1 MKILIIMM
9 AILWGLLSWFSSS
22 VGLKAE
28 EVTTSNLVNQTFTSD
43 NNWEGQIDGNHGT
56 AIIAGVDGGY
66 IQNTNA
72 LSLSQ
77 DLGLNE
83 AQIQNGFSSTQS
95 AQVWFWNSNDQN
107 VVMKQIITDTA
118 GNTTTQTKTVTG
130 YCTTFNGCGWQSTGN
145 NIYVSGLNNNTD
157 YTIKNRFEFNSTV
170 AGNAPYSGDHNAAD
184 LKEPS
189 LTVTY
194 ENQPVAIATQNKI
207 VEDAQEI
214 IEDLPKFKMPIF
226 NEAVVKEFKIEQP
239 IIEVKEKIK
248 IEPLP
253 VFTVEEPM
261 EQPKIVMVEEPI
273 LVIEDKK
280 LPNTMPKLVEETPL
294 IEEKSETI
302 AVAMLEEATE
312 EVKVEAKKER
322 KEVKKE
328 TPVQILEETSTE
340 PKEKLIEEEV
350 IEEELIEDEVIEE
363 DTKIAEVEDK
373 TDNSAKV
380 LAKTINKIDVQIKD
394 ITKNLEVKNIVL
406 LAAIQNDSVSLDS
419 YNQTTFYIPTD
430 IYTNQV
436 FIDDR
441 QIYNQVNLSTYIDN
455 DPIIKQERILNDI
468 YYQQQRLKIEIRE
481 LKNG

>member
-1 MKILIIMM
+1 MM

-28 EVTTSNLVNQTFTSD
+28 EVTTSNLVNQTFTSE
-43 NNWEGQIDGNHGT
+43 NNWEGQLDENHGT
-56 AIIAGVDGGY
+56 SIIAGVDGGY

-157 YTIKNRFEFNSTV
+157 YTINNRFEFNSTV
-170 AGNAPYSGDHNAAD
+170 AGNASYSGDHNAAD
-184 LKEPS
+184 LKQPS

-194 ENQPVAIATQNKI
+194 DNQPVAIATQNKI

-253 VFTVEEPM
+253 VF
-261 EQPKIVMVEEPI
+261 IVEEPI
-273 LVIEDKK
+273 LAIEDKK

-340 PKEKLIEEEV
+340 PKEKLIKEEV

>member
-1 MKILIIMM
+1 MM

-43 NNWEGQIDGNHGT
+43 NNWEGQLDENHGT

-157 YTIKNRFEFNSTV
+157 YTINNRFEFNSTV
-170 AGNAPYSGDHNAAD
+170 AGNASYSGDHNAAD
-184 LKEPS
+184 LKQPS

-194 ENQPVAIATQNKI
+194 DNQPVAIATQNKI

-226 NEAVVKEFKIEQP
+226 NEAVAKEFKIEQP

-253 VFTVEEPM
+253 VF
-261 EQPKIVMVEEPI
+261 IVEEPI
-273 LVIEDKK
+273 LAIENKK

-340 PKEKLIEEEV
+340 PKEKLIKEEL

>member
-43 NNWEGQIDGNHGT
+43 NNWEGQLDENHGT

-157 YTIKNRFEFNSTV
+157 YTINNRFEFNSTV
-170 AGNAPYSGDHNAAD
+170 AGNASYSGDHNAAD
-184 LKEPS
+184 LKQPS

-194 ENQPVAIATQNKI
+194 DNQPVAIATQNKI

-226 NEAVVKEFKIEQP
+226 NEAVAKEFKIEQP

-253 VFTVEEPM
+253 VF
-261 EQPKIVMVEEPI
+261 IVEEPI
-273 LVIEDKK
+273 LAIENKK

-340 PKEKLIEEEV
+340 PKEKLIKEEL

>member
-22 VGLKAE
+22 VSLKAE
-28 EVTTSNLVNQTFTSD
+28 EVTTSNLVNQTFTSE
-43 NNWEGQIDGNHGT
+43 NNWEGQLDENHGT

-157 YTIKNRFEFNSTV
+157 YTINNRFEFNSTV
-170 AGNAPYSGDHNAAD
+170 AGNASYSGDHNAAD
-184 LKEPS
+184 LKQPS

-194 ENQPVAIATQNKI
+194 DNQPVAIATQNKI

-248 IEPLP
+248 IEPLQ
-253 VFTVEEPM
+253 VF
-261 EQPKIVMVEEPI
+261 IVEEPI
-273 LVIEDKK
+273 LAIEDKK

-340 PKEKLIEEEV
+340 PKEKLIKEEV

>member
-1 MKILIIMM
+1 M

-43 NNWEGQIDGNHGT
+43 NNWEGQLDGNHGT

-253 VFTVEEPM
+253 VFTVEEP
-261 EQPKIVMVEEPI
+261 I

-406 LAAIQNDSVSLDS
+406 LAAIQNDSLSLDS

-430 IYTNQV
+430 IYTNQL

-441 QIYNQVNLSTYIDN
+441 QIYNQVNLSSYIDN
-455 DPIIKQERILNDI
+455 DPIIKQERLLDDI

>member
-56 AIIAGVDGGY
+56 GIIAGVDGGY
-66 IQNTNA
+66 IQNTNP

-83 AQIQNGFSSTQS
+83 VQIQNGFSSTQS

-157 YTIKNRFEFNSTV
+157 YTIKNRFEFNSTI
-170 AGNAPYSGDHNAAD
+170 AGNASYSGDHNAAD
-184 LKEPS
+184 LKQPS

-214 IEDLPKFKMPIF
+214 IEDLPKFNMPIF
-226 NEAVVKEFKIEQP
+226 NEVVVKEFKIEQP

-253 VFTVEEPM
+253 VF
-261 EQPKIVMVEEPI
+261 IVEEPI
-273 LVIEDKK
+273 LFIENKK
-280 LPNTMPKLVEETPL
+280 LSNTMPKLVEETPL

-312 EVKVEAKKER
+312 EVRVEAKKER

-340 PKEKLIEEEV
+340 PKEKLIEE
-350 IEEELIEDEVIEE
+350 EVIEE

-406 LAAIQNDSVSLDS
+406 LAAIQNDSVSLNS

-430 IYTNQV
+430 IYTNQL

-441 QIYNQVNLSTYIDN
+441 QIYNQVNLSSYIDN

>member
-1 MKILIIMM
+1 MKILIILM
-9 AILWGLLSWFSSS
+9 AIIWGLLSWFSSS

-28 EVTTSNLVNQTFTSD
+28 EVTTSNLVNQTFTSE
-43 NNWEGQIDGNHGT
+43 NNWEGQLDENHGT

-157 YTIKNRFEFNSTV
+157 YTINNRFEFNSTV
-170 AGNAPYSGDHNAAD
+170 AGNASYSGDHNAAD
-184 LKEPS
+184 LKQPS

-194 ENQPVAIATQNKI
+194 DNQPVAIATQNKI

-226 NEAVVKEFKIEQP
+226 NEAVAKEFKIEQP

-253 VFTVEEPM
+253 VF
-261 EQPKIVMVEEPI
+261 IVEEPI
-273 LVIEDKK
+273 LAIEDKK
-280 LPNTMPKLVEETPL
+280 LPKTMPKLVEETPL

-340 PKEKLIEEEV
+340 PKEKLIKEELIEEEL

-380 LAKTINKIDVQIKD
+380 LAKTINKIDVKIKD

>member
-1 MKILIIMM
+1 MM

-43 NNWEGQIDGNHGT
+43 NNWEGQLDENHGT

-157 YTIKNRFEFNSTV
+157 YTINNRFEFNSTV
-170 AGNAPYSGDHNAAD
+170 AGNASYSGDHNAAD
-184 LKEPS
+184 LKQPS

-194 ENQPVAIATQNKI
+194 DNQPVAIATQNKI

-226 NEAVVKEFKIEQP
+226 NEAVAKEFKIEQP

-253 VFTVEEPM
+253 VF
-261 EQPKIVMVEEPI
+261 IVEEPI
-273 LVIEDKK
+273 LAIENKK

-340 PKEKLIEEEV
+340 PKEKLIKEEL

-468 YYQQQRLKIEIRE
+468 YYQQQRLKIEIKE

>member
-1 MKILIIMM
+1 MM

-22 VGLKAE
+22 VSLKAE
-28 EVTTSNLVNQTFTSD
+28 EVTTSNLVNQTFTSE
-43 NNWEGQIDGNHGT
+43 NNWEGQLDENHGT
-56 AIIAGVDGGY
+56 SIIAGVDGGY

-157 YTIKNRFEFNSTV
+157 YTINNRFEFNSTV
-170 AGNAPYSGDHNAAD
+170 AGNASYSGDHNAAD
-184 LKEPS
+184 LKQPS

-194 ENQPVAIATQNKI
+194 DNQPVAIATQNKI

-248 IEPLP
+248 IEPLQ
-253 VFTVEEPM
+253 VF
-261 EQPKIVMVEEPI
+261 IVEEPI
-273 LVIEDKK
+273 LAIEDKK

-340 PKEKLIEEEV
+340 PKEKLIKEEV

>member
-1 MKILIIMM
+1 MM

-43 NNWEGQIDGNHGT
+43 NNWEGQLDGNHGT
-56 AIIAGVDGGY
+56 GIIAGVDGGY

-184 LKEPS
+184 LKQPS

-226 NEAVVKEFKIEQP
+226 NEAVAKEFKIEQP

-253 VFTVEEPM
+253 VF
-261 EQPKIVMVEEPI
+261 IVEEPI
-273 LVIEDKK
+273 LFIENKK
-280 LPNTMPKLVEETPL
+280 LSNTMPKLVEETPL

-406 LAAIQNDSVSLDS
+406 LAAIQNDSVSLNS

-430 IYTNQV
+430 IYTNQL

-441 QIYNQVNLSTYIDN
+441 QIYNQVNLSSYIDN

>member
-28 EVTTSNLVNQTFTSD
+28 EVTTSNLVNQTFTSE
-43 NNWEGQIDGNHGT
+43 NNWEGQLDENHGT

-157 YTIKNRFEFNSTV
+157 YTINNRFEFNSTV

-184 LKEPS
+184 LKQPS

-194 ENQPVAIATQNKI
+194 DNQPVAIATQNKI

-253 VFTVEEPM
+253 VF
-261 EQPKIVMVEEPI
+261 IVEEPI
-273 LVIEDKK
+273 LAIEDKK

-340 PKEKLIEEEV
+340 PKEKLIKEEV
-350 IEEELIEDEVIEE
+350 IEEEFIEDEVIEE

>member
-28 EVTTSNLVNQTFTSD
+28 EVTTSNLVNQTFTSE
-43 NNWEGQIDGNHGT
+43 NNWEGQLDENHGT
-56 AIIAGVDGGY
+56 SIIAGVDGGY

-157 YTIKNRFEFNSTV
+157 YTINNRFEFNSTV
-170 AGNAPYSGDHNAAD
+170 AGNASYSGDHNAAD
-184 LKEPS
+184 LKQPS

-194 ENQPVAIATQNKI
+194 DNQPVAIATQNKI

-253 VFTVEEPM
+253 VF
-261 EQPKIVMVEEPI
+261 IVEEPI
-273 LVIEDKK
+273 LAIEDKK

-340 PKEKLIEEEV
+340 PKEKLIKEEV